1 MEVRMSKRIVIC
13 ANGTCNRSEKDPRK
27 NYPTNVQR
35 ITQAIRYALGFYQRG
50 ITDERNDT
58 AV

>member
-1 MEVRMSKRIVIC
+1 MSKRIVIY
-13 ANGTCNRSEKDPRK
+13 ANGTSSRSEKDPRK
-27 NYPTNVQR
+27 NHPTNVQR
-35 ITQAIRYALGFYQRG
+35 IAQAIRYALGFYQRG